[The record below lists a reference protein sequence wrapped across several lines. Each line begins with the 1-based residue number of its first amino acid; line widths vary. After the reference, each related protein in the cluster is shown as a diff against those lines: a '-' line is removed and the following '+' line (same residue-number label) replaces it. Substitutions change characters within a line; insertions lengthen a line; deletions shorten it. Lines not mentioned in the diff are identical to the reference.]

1 MHHRSQ
7 LGFTLIELMIAL
19 VIMGIIAA
27 IALPSYNNQVVRS
40 RRSDCMGV
48 LLGLAQAMEKHNAIN
63 YTYLGA
69 ASGGGNTGT
78 PANTLY
84 PSTCPTEGDAHYNL
98 TIQAATATTFT
109 VQATPVAGST
119 QVADGGLRVNSLGQ
133 RFWDENADGDYGGA
147 NENNWTQD

>member
-1 MHHRSQ
+1 MKHRKM
-7 LGFTLIELMIAL
+7 LGFTLIELMIAM

-27 IALPSYNNQVVRS
+27 IALPSYNSQVVRS

-69 ASGGGNTGT
+69 ASGGGNTGA
-78 PANTLY
+78 PATTLY
-84 PSTCPTEGDAHYNL
+84 PSTAPTEGTAYYNL

-119 QVADGGLRVNSLGQ
+119 QDGDGILQVDSLGQ
-133 RFWDENADGDYGGA
+133 RFWDEDNDGSFA
-147 NENNWTQD
+147 TSEQNWTVD